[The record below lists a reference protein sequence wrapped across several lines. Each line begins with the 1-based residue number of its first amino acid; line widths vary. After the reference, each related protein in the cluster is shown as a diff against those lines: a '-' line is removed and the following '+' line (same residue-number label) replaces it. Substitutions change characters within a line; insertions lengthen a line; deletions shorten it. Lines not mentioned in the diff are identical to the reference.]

1 MAGTLKWDYDDAQRA
16 VNELNSA
23 STEIDGKTVELPSG
37 CGASQADASRFITT
51 VEMALTGMQTSIP
64 GTSTLLSSASES
76 MRKTDENNASSTPT
90 SHSTSGSN

>member
-23 STEIDGKTVELPSG
+23 STEIDGKTVELPSR
-37 CGASQADASRFITT
+37 CGASQADASRVITT

-64 GTSTLLSSASES
+64 GTSTLLSSVSES
-76 MRKTDENNASSTPT
+76 MRKTDENTASSTPT
-90 SHSTSGSN
+90 SHSNSRSN

>member
-1 MAGTLKWDYDDAQRA
+1 MVGRLKWDYDDAQRA

-23 STEIDGKTVELPSG
+23 STEIDGKTVKLPSG
-37 CGASQADASRFITT
+37 CGASQADASRVITA
-51 VEMALTGMQTSIP
+51 VEMALTGMQASIP

-90 SHSTSGSN
+90 SHSSSGSN